1 MRKRYVDEY
10 IFCYTCVSLK
20 TDKIKKKETPKKPI
34 MSDSRTTVQSESVLT
49 TLTEN
54 TSSYASFTGSDASM
68 QTDSETASESDGD
81 VLFVNRLKN

>member
-1 MRKRYVDEY
+1 
-10 IFCYTCVSLK
+10 
-20 TDKIKKKETPKKPI
+20 